1 MTIDPFTRASP
12 HWIAAQRNA
21 GRNGQAFEWTSGGH
35 LINWGALFGWL
46 HGIITRGRRIL

>member
-21 GRNGQAFEWTSGGH
+21 GRNGQAGEWGSRGPTF
-35 LINWGALFGWL
+35 NWGALFGWL